1 MKESVLIQMKNRVEN
16 MEKVLVAILLRLEKL
31 EGEEEKESE

>member
-16 MEKVLVAILLRLEKL
+16 IEKIIVAILLRLEKL
-31 EGEEEKESE
+31 EEKSK